1 MTIDLSKLNLR
12 KEIVFNLSKER
23 GIENQKAQVVLC
35 MDISGSMSTMYETGV
50 VQDVLERIVP
60 VAMQFDDNQEF
71 ELYLFND
78 KAQKHFN
85 NVTVNNVSGIVKR
98 EIINHYNY
106 GGTQYAPPMKM
117 IGEDFAKT
125 KKTGFLKLSSKPEAM
140 DLPVYVIFVTDG
152 ENSDHM
158 TAESTIR
165 ELSNHGIFFQFVGI
179 GGAQFHFLKKL
190 DNLSGRLIDNANFF
204 EITNVI
210 SVSDSELYSKLL
222 AEFPSWISEAKTK
235 NLIK

>member
-1 MTIDLSKLNLR
+1 MSLDLEKLNLR
-12 KEIVFNLSKER
+12 KEMVFNLSKER

-71 ELYLFND
+71 ELYLFNN
-78 KAQKHFN
+78 KAKKHFN
-85 NVTVNNVSGIVKR
+85 NVTVKNVAGLVKR
-98 EIINHYNY
+98 EIMGHYDY
-106 GGTQYAPPMKM
+106 GGTEYAPPMKM
-117 IGEDFAKT
+117 IGDDFSKT
-125 KKTGFLKLSSKPEAM
+125 VKTGFLKLGSKNGTM

-158 TAESTIR
+158 TAETTIR
-165 ELSNHGIFFQFVGI
+165 ELSHHGIFFQFVGI
-179 GGAQFHFLKKL
+179 GGAQFRFLQKL

-204 EITNVI
+204 EIVNVR
-210 SVSDSELYSKLL
+210 STTDAELYSKLL
-222 AEFPSWISEAKTK
+222 AEFPSWVTLARQKS
-235 NLIK
+235 LIK